1 MAKMP
6 ENDNLVMESIE
17 DLFNQADSVSET
29 GKNGASQLQRE
40 QVKNIPIIG
49 ARPLRLE
56 KDAPVTENILVLA
69 GQKRPLSEQ
78 AEPLFAVE
86 PQIEAPSP
94 PAAEAPAENPE
105 SENPFLA
112 IRQAVISAGDADSDT
127 AGHTGNNAGN
137 NAGNIAGP
145 SKADKKTPNAA
156 SQQLDSPA
164 SGPGSEISSQKTS
177 GQKTSMGPL
186 SDRNFTDQIA
196 QLIDNEIEVRLKAQ
210 LSIIA
215 LADHPA
221 KAATRGEE
229 TSTKTLPAKKTAA
242 KNKAARTQKKSQK
255 RAAAPA
261 AKGAK
266 KAPVKKPAA
275 NKAITSK
282 KTRATKKL
290 VPTGKKAPT
299 RKKS

>member
-1 MAKMP
+1 MP

-112 IRQAVISAGDADSDT
+112 IRQAVISAGDSDSDT

-137 NAGNIAGP
+137 IAGNIAGP
-145 SKADKKTPNAA
+145 SKADKKTQNAA
-156 SQQLDSPA
+156 SQQLDSTA
-164 SGPGSEISSQKTS
+164 SGPGSEIS

>member
-137 NAGNIAGP
+137 IAGP

-229 TSTKTLPAKKTAA
+229 TSTKTLTAKKTAA
-242 KNKAARTQKKSQK
+242 KNKTAKTQKKNQK

-275 NKAITSK
+275 NKSITSK
-282 KTRATKKL
+282 KNRATKKL
-290 VPTGKKAPT
+290 VPTEKKAPT

>member
-17 DLFNQADSVSET
+17 DLFNQADSVSEAD
-29 GKNGASQLQRE
+29 KNGASQLQRE

-127 AGHTGNNAGN
+127 AGYTGNNS
-137 NAGNIAGP
+137 GNIAGP
-145 SKADKKTPNAA
+145 SKADKKTQNAA

-242 KNKAARTQKKSQK
+242 KNKAARTQKKSPK

>member
-94 PAAEAPAENPE
+94 PAAESPAENPE

-127 AGHTGNNAGN
+127 AGHTGN

-282 KTRATKKL
+282 KTHATKKL